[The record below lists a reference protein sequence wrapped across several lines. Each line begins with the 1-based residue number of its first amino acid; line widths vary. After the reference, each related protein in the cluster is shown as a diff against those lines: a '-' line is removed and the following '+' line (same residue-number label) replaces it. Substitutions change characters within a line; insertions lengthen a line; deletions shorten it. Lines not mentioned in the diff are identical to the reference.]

1 MRIATRL
8 GVTILI
14 TCSLALIPSV
24 ASAAVTFGLSGG
36 DLTITGD
43 SGNDTADITC
53 SGGNLLIN
61 GLAPFPGPT
70 PCSSITTITVNMG
83 AGSDMVLMTSVT
95 ATDFSSL
102 TGVDVMM
109 GPGDDILGIGYI
121 GGTLAGNGGNDLFN
135 VPDSTSTILTDT
147 SLNLMGELS
156 SVSGFDY
163 ANMQGTSAPDT
174 LDGSGFSGF
183 FNLAAKGGGD
193 TVIGGAGL
201 NILITSAGDDML
213 VGNGGNDRF
222 EPGTGNDT
230 LDGGP
235 GTDRTSS
242 QFVANVVATDTTI
255 VENGTE
261 TDTLTSVEHVQIA
274 VSVLGDATARTQ
286 RANLLAFGPT
296 TTLLGGSGADTFRS
310 LGDTPTYEGNGGLDI
325 VKASING
332 TGTLSDTQLQTS
344 STDIALLSE
353 IERALLRGAQFD
365 DEIDAS
371 AFNGRTVIRGNDG
384 QDLLIGGSKP
394 DRIFGD
400 EKKDTLIGNGG
411 GDYLNGGN
419 AADTCMGG
427 PGNNHLVSC

>member
-1 MRIATRL
+1 MKPVARVGTIA
-8 GVTILI
+8 LI
-14 TCSLALIPSV
+14 VSSLALIPSA

-43 SGNDTADITC
+43 GGNDSATVTC

-83 AGSDMVLMTSVT
+83 AGGDLVLMTSVT
-95 ATDFSSL
+95 TTDFSAL

-121 GGTLAGNGGNDLFN
+121 GGTLAGNGGNDLLN

-147 SLNLMGELS
+147 SLNLIGELS
-156 SVSGFDY
+156 TLSGFDY
-163 ANMQGTSAPDT
+163 ANMQGTSGPDT

-183 FNLAAKGGGD
+183 FNMAAKGGGD
-193 TVIGGAGL
+193 TVMGGAGL
-201 NILITSAGDDML
+201 NILNTGSGDDI
-213 VGNGGNDRF
+213 VSGGGGNDQF

-261 TDTLTSVEHVQIA
+261 TDTLTSVENVQVA

-286 RANLLAFGPT
+286 RTNLLAFGPT
-296 TTLLGGSGADTFRS
+296 TMLLGGSGPDTFRS
-310 LGDTPTYEGNGGLDI
+310 LGDTPSYDGNGGSDV
-325 VKASING
+325 VKGSING
-332 TGTLSDTQLQTS
+332 TGTLSDTQLQTGPA
-344 STDIALLSE
+344 DIATLSQ
-353 IERALLRGAQFD
+353 IERARLRGAQFD

-371 AFNGRTVIRGNDG
+371 AFNGRVVLRGSDG
-384 QDLLIGGSKP
+384 RDLLIGGSKG

-400 EKKDTLIGNGG
+400 EEKDTLIGNAG
-411 GDYLNGGN
+411 GDYLNGGGGD
-419 AADTCMGG
+419 DTCMGG
-427 PGNNHLVSC
+427 SGNNHFVSC